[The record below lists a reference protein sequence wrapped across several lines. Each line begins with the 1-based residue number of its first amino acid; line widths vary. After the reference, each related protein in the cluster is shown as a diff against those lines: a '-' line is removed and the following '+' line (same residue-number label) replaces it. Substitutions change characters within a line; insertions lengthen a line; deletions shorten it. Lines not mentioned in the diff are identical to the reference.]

1 MLSEFVN
8 NPVKLTACG
17 REWTVQRLTVGEV
30 YGCLENEVKQEFFD
44 NVREIGKRLD
54 QKDKAEF
61 NRLSI
66 REIPGGSEMEAR
78 VAAKMGTQKGIATLL
93 HLALAKNQKITLSE
107 CIDLVS
113 GTMGDDALTLVEY
126 VLGTGKDDGKGAAE
140 KNSPK
145 APSA

>member
-1 MLSEFVN
+1 MLSEFIN

-17 REWTVQRLTVGEV
+17 KEWTVQRLTIGEV
-30 YGCLENEVKQEFFD
+30 YGTLENEVKQEFFD

-54 QKDKAEF
+54 PKDRAEF

-66 REIPGGSEMEAR
+66 KEIPSGSEMEAR
-78 VAAKMGTQKGIATLL
+78 VAAKMGTQKGLASLL
-93 HLALAKNQKITLSE
+93 HLALSKNQKITLSE

-113 GTMGDDALTLVEY
+113 GTQGDDALTLVEY
-126 VLGTGKDDGKGAAE
+126 VLGTGKDDPRGAAE
-140 KNSPK
+140 KNSRP